1 MRSYLQRMA
10 DIEVTS
16 TSTEGYTT
24 TSVAGEWELT
34 VDATGE
40 DGPTPNQV
48 LAADY
53 ASCFIPAFRVGA
65 SQRDEDDLG
74 KLQID
79 ADADLDGEDDL
90 AAIAFDLHVEADLDD
105 DTAAEI
111 VERAEGICHVHAAL
125 REELRADVTVH
136 ADAF

>member
-1 MRSYLQRMA
+1 MA

-40 DGPTPNQV
+40 DGPDPNQV

-65 SQRDEDDLG
+65 NKEGFDDIG
-74 KLQID
+74 RIEV
-79 ADADLDGEDDL
+79 A
-90 AAIAFDLHVEADLDD
+90 VEADLNDNDD
-105 DTAAEI
+105 LETIAFEI
-111 VERAEGICHVHAAL
+111 HVEESLDDSVEDVVARAEDICHVHDAL
-125 REELRADVTVH
+125 REGLH
-136 ADAF
+136 ADITVVDDAF

>member
-1 MRSYLQRMA
+1 MA

-16 TSTEGYTT
+16 TCEEGYTT

-65 SQRDEDDLG
+65 NKEGFDDIGRIEVAVEAELNDDDDLESVTFE
-74 KLQID
+74 I
-79 ADADLDGEDDL
+79 
-90 AAIAFDLHVEADLDD
+90 HVEESLDD
-105 DTAAEI
+105 AVDDVVA
-111 VERAEGICHVHAAL
+111 RAEDICHVHDSL
-125 REELRADVTVH
+125 REELH
-136 ADAF
+136 ADITVIDDAF

>member
-1 MRSYLQRMA
+1 MA

-16 TSTEGYTT
+16 TSAEGYVT

-40 DGPTPNQV
+40 EGPTPNQV

-65 SQRDEDDLG
+65 NKEGYDDVGRVEVDVEANLNDDDDL
-74 KLQID
+74 
-79 ADADLDGEDDL
+79 ESVT
-90 AAIAFDLHVEADLDD
+90 FDIHVEEDLGDAVED
-105 DTAAEI
+105 V
-111 VERAEGICHVHAAL
+111 VERAEGICHVHDSL
-125 REELRADVTVH
+125 REGLHAEISVTD
-136 ADAF
+136 DAF

>member
-1 MRSYLQRMA
+1 MPMA

-65 SQRDEDDLG
+65 NKEGFDDVG
-74 KLQID
+74 RV
-79 ADADLDGEDDL
+79 E
-90 AAIAFDLHVEADLDD
+90 IAVEADLNDD
-105 DTAAEI
+105 DDLESIAFELH
-111 VERAEGICHVHAAL
+111 VEESLGDSVEDVVGRAEDICHVHDAL
-125 REELRADVTVH
+125 REELH
-136 ADAF
+136 ADITVVDDAF